1 MKADECVQKR
11 LLTPAK
17 DRRGNKDET
26 EKVGLTLEMESLLVH
41 SDGECAVILVIYADH
56 SSLGEQRW
64 RERGKRERERGKRGR
79 DGGSQ
84 SEKHVTPLFTFLIPS
99 TRTFRPNKLDLIN

>member
-1 MKADECVQKR
+1 MQRRVYLKR

-17 DRRGNKDET
+17 TREGIKHKH

-64 RERGKRERERGKRGR
+64 KEGGVRETWGQSVRETR
-79 DGGSQ
+79 
-84 SEKHVTPLFTFLIPS
+84 HTPLSIPYPLHTYLQS
-99 TRTFRPNKLDLIN
+99 QQALFS

>member
-1 MKADECVQKR
+1 MSKGETEDGCRDECIPKR

-17 DRRGNKDET
+17 TREGIKHKH

-64 RERGKRERERGKRGR
+64 K
-79 DGGSQ
+79 
-84 SEKHVTPLFTFLIPS
+84 
-99 TRTFRPNKLDLIN
+99 

>member
-1 MKADECVQKR
+1 MYPKR

-17 DRRGNKDET
+17 TREGIKHKH

-64 RERGKRERERGKRGR
+64 KEGGSERGMGAV
-79 DGGSQ
+79 SQ
-84 SEKHVTPLFTFLIPS
+84 RNTSHSSFHSLSAPHVPS
-99 TRTFRPNKLDLIN
+99 VPTSSL